1 MATLNRTDA
10 QQRAD
15 EISTFNRELARL
27 EEARVLQLSTEQRSS
42 VQRYQQQLLEGFL
55 SSFDIDYNQRTQQLS
70 LGMRIASLIG
80 ALAMAASLFFLFYQF
95 WDQLS
100 TTQQVV
106 VLAGSSLGTCALTFF
121 LQRRDRSGYFSKLA
135 ALVAFTSLV
144 LNVLL
149 LADMFNL
156 TPSAQAFAPWALY
169 GLLLAYACN
178 SRLLLVLGLG
188 CAAVFAASWLGRLD
202 GSNWE
207 AFFERPETFLLP
219 CVAIFLLS
227 LRSRQLRFDG
237 FNQTYRLLG
246 TVGVLLCL
254 LGLGYWGESS
264 YLPFS
269 TSRIEGLYQLL
280 GFAVAA
286 GLLVLGTRCNWPEVL
301 NSALVFF
308 ILFMGLKMF
317 DWLWDV
323 LPDYLFFLL
332 LGLLAIAAL
341 LLMRRIRKVHAW
353 RQGEVRP

>member
-15 EISTFNRELARL
+15 DISTFNRELARL

-55 SSFDIDYNQRTQQLS
+55 SSFDIDYNQQTQQLS

-95 WDQLS
+95 WDQFS
-100 TTQQVV
+100 TTQQIV
-106 VLAGSSLGTCALTFF
+106 VLAGSSLVTCALTFI
-121 LQRRDRSGYFSKLA
+121 LQRHDRSGYFSKLA

-156 TPSAQAFAPWALY
+156 NPSAQAFAPWALY

-188 CAAVFAASWLGRLD
+188 CAAMFVASWLGRL
-202 GSNWE
+202 GGASWE
-207 AFFERPETFLLP
+207 AFMERPETFLLP
-219 CVAIFLLS
+219 CAVIFLLS

-237 FNQTYRLLG
+237 FNQTYRLVG
-246 TVGVLLCL
+246 CVGVLLCL
-254 LGLGYWGESS
+254 LFLGYWGESS
-264 YLPFS
+264 YLPFGN
-269 TSRIEGLYQLL
+269 SRIEGFYQLL
-280 GFAVAA
+280 GFVAA
-286 GLLVLGTRCNWPEVL
+286 AALMVLGTRRNWPEVL
-301 NSALVFF
+301 NSGLSFF

-317 DWLWDV
+317 DWLWDL
-323 LPDYLFFLL
+323 LPDYLFFLV
-332 LGLLAIAAL
+332 LGLMAIAVL
-341 LLMRRIRKVHAW
+341 LLLRRIRSVHAS
-353 RQGEVRP
+353 RQGQVLP

>member
-1 MATLNRTDA
+1 MPTLNRTDA
-10 QQRAD
+10 QRRAD
-15 EISTFNRELARL
+15 EISIFNRELARL
-27 EEARVLQLSTEQRSS
+27 EEARVLQLSTEQRGSIH
-42 VQRYQQQLLEGFL
+42 QYQQQLLDGFL
-55 SSFDIDYNQRTQQLS
+55 SAFDIDYNRQTQQLS
-70 LGMRIASLIG
+70 IGMRVASLIG

-100 TTQQVV
+100 TTLQVT
-106 VLAGSSLGTCALTFF
+106 VLAGSSLATCALTFF

-135 ALVAFTSLV
+135 ALVAFTSLL

-156 TPSAQAFAPWALY
+156 QPSGKAFAPWSLY

-188 CAAVFAASWLGRLD
+188 CGAVFVASWLGSLGGASWD
-202 GSNWE
+202 
-207 AFFERPETFLLP
+207 AFVERPETFLLP
-219 CVAIFLLS
+219 CVVIFLLS
-227 LRSRQLRFDG
+227 LRNRQLRFDG
-237 FNQTYRLLG
+237 FNQIYRLVG

-254 LGLGYWGESS
+254 LGLGYWGEAS
-264 YLPFS
+264 YLSFS
-269 TSRIEGLYQLL
+269 TSRIEGFYQLL
-280 GFAVAA
+280 GFVVAS

-301 NSALVFF
+301 NSTLAFF

-317 DWLWDV
+317 DWFWEV

-341 LLMRRIRKVHAW
+341 LLLRRMRRVQAW